1 MNSQKPDQAVR
12 LAWRSRLSQFQFWS
26 SSQIVN
32 VARRPTDIFILIGTL
47 VGFVVVTFFM
57 PDDFLAGLQL
67 DPGLTNIA
75 DPALLLSS
83 IGLMVWGLFVFGM
96 SVFSQSHRRI
106 LMQYLVAIAISVGA
120 SMIAV
125 SRKDGGEFFQ
135 IGTIGIW
142 EPHWSFSTVLPLG
155 VALVSTASP
164 FLSRRARSL
173 GRVLITGAFFGAI
186 LLAEYLPTSASTLVL
201 IALAAAAITHI
212 IFGTPSG
219 GPSPKQVKDFLDS
232 RGLGIKDL
240 AEDVVTPGIH
250 RMSGRYAD
258 GSFIAVNVFAY
269 DALDSQLWG
278 GLTSTFRNRE
288 TKSRL
293 VKARLDQAEHS
304 MLMSTLAQRAGVSA
318 RSVKSLWETDRNDV
332 LVVSDGYGETLT
344 DISITTDVA
353 REMWRLINAL
363 HEAGIV
369 HSEISRRAISI
380 SNNGELAFNDLRSA
394 YISEANSG
402 RILDNVNVLALTA
415 ASVSVDTAISIAREF
430 LSDDQLLEMA
440 PYLQKAALS
449 SSSSASKELNAKKL
463 RERVLEVTG
472 GEEIE
477 LARIRRV
484 DLKSILTITI
494 IGIITFS
501 LYGLLSGVDLLS
513 IFREIRNAD
522 SALILLALLLSPII
536 QMFFALSTVGAAR
549 RPVKYFPALMLQY
562 AIQFIAVT
570 MPATAARM
578 AMNIRFFQKFGF
590 PPAQAISIGV
600 IDSFSGFLIQILF
613 LLTIWIFGL
622 TAFTVSLGSIITDSA
637 GRDFSGLVVI
647 VELAIILIALIFL
660 AGAIVKRSRDFVR
673 SMLPKIRETIRD
685 SFENVR
691 DSTRVLGSR
700 RNVVM
705 LILGNAGAQI
715 MQAII
720 LGVCLHIFGYSASL
734 SQLILIN
741 TLVSLFAGLM
751 PVPGGVGVSE
761 AGYALCL
768 QAIGVPPDVALVT
781 ATTFRLVT
789 FYLPPLWGFFGFK
802 WLRNHEY
809 V

>member
-1 MNSQKPDQAVR
+1 
-12 LAWRSRLSQFQFWS
+12 
-26 SSQIVN
+26 
-32 VARRPTDIFILIGTL
+32 
-47 VGFVVVTFFM
+47 
-57 PDDFLAGLQL
+57 
-67 DPGLTNIA
+67 
-75 DPALLLSS
+75 
-83 IGLMVWGLFVFGM
+83 
-96 SVFSQSHRRI
+96 
-106 LMQYLVAIAISVGA
+106 
-120 SMIAV
+120 
-125 SRKDGGEFFQ
+125 
-135 IGTIGIW
+135 
-142 EPHWSFSTVLPLG
+142 
-155 VALVSTASP
+155 
-164 FLSRRARSL
+164 
-173 GRVLITGAFFGAI
+173 
-186 LLAEYLPTSASTLVL
+186 
-201 IALAAAAITHI
+201 
-212 IFGTPSG
+212 
-219 GPSPKQVKDFLDS
+219 
-232 RGLGIKDL
+232 
-240 AEDVVTPGIH
+240 
-250 RMSGRYAD
+250 
-258 GSFIAVNVFAY
+258 
-269 DALDSQLWG
+269 
-278 GLTSTFRNRE
+278 
-288 TKSRL
+288 
-293 VKARLDQAEHS
+293 
-304 MLMSTLAQRAGVSA
+304 
-318 RSVKSLWETDRNDV
+318 
-332 LVVSDGYGETLT
+332 
-344 DISITTDVA
+344 
-353 REMWRLINAL
+353 MWRLINAL
-363 HEAGIV
+363 HKAGIV
-369 HSEISRRAISI
+369 HSEISRQAISI

-501 LYGLLSGVDLLS
+501 LYGLLSGVDFLS
-513 IFREIRNAD
+513 IIREIRNAD

-637 GRDFSGLVVI
+637 ERDFSGLVVI
-647 VELAIILIALIFL
+647 VELAIILIALIFVAVL
-660 AGAIVKRSRDFVR
+660 IVKRSRDFVR

-691 DSTRVLGSR
+691 DSIRVLGSR

-802 WLRNHEY
+802 WLRTHEY
-809 V
+809 I